1 MASKD
6 GQGTGYDAWAHPR
19 GLYVLCGAE
28 ACERFSYFGMQ
39 TLLVL
44 YMTHDL
50 LLPGRSEHVIGFA
63 ALRNAIESVTGPL
76 SATALASQ
84 VFGLYAGFVYLT
96 PLLGGML
103 ADRWLGRTVT
113 VTTGALLMVA
123 GHFLMAVDAAF
134 VVAMLLLLA
143 GVGCFKG
150 NIATQVGELY
160 ARGDPR
166 RAQAFLLF
174 QIAIEL
180 SVIVSPLVC
189 GTLGERI
196 GWHWG
201 FGAAGVSMLAGLA
214 VYRFGRPWLP
224 AATARTGRVGRAQ
237 RLSPREW
244 KTVLL
249 LVALLPLIAAAMIG
263 NQQMF
268 NVYVI
273 WGEAR
278 LAIDLWGWRM
288 PVTWLLAIDAVVA
301 VLMTLATLAFW
312 RWWSRRRREPDEI
325 VKIAIGAA
333 VMAVAPLLLA
343 AGEWTTAA
351 DGRIPLL
358 WAVGFHVVNEL
369 GFAMIAPIGLALF
382 SRAAPTRLAGVMM
395 GLYYTNFFLCNIT
408 VGRLGG
414 LLESM
419 RGADFW
425 LLHATIVG
433 AAAALLALF
442 AVTARALLAPVD
454 EAPVRSGAIKTVTGS
469 LTPV

>member
-1 MASKD
+1 MAVKQAY
-6 GQGTGYDAWAHPR
+6 GDASGWWGHPR
-19 GLYVLCGAE
+19 GLYVLCAAE

-50 LLPGRSEHVIGFA
+50 LLAGRVEHVVGFGA
-63 ALRNAIESVTGPL
+63 VRAAIESVTGPL
-76 SATALASQ
+76 SVTALASQ

-103 ADRWLGRTVT
+103 ADRWLGRTAT

-134 VVAMLLLLA
+134 VIAMLLLLA

-160 ARGDPR
+160 ARGDLR
-166 RAQAFLLF
+166 RAGAFLLF
-174 QIAIEL
+174 QISIEL
-180 SVIVSPLVC
+180 AVIVSPLVC

-201 FGAAGVSMLAGLA
+201 FGAAGVSMLVGLA
-214 VYRFGRPWLP
+214 VYRRGQPQLPGATVRAGRLER
-224 AATARTGRVGRAQ
+224 ARP
-237 RLSPREW
+237 LDSLEW
-244 KTVLL
+244 KSVIL
-249 LVALLPLIAAAMIG
+249 LVALVPLIAAAMIG

-288 PVTWLLAIDAVVA
+288 PVTWLLALDAFVA
-301 VLMTLATLAFW
+301 VLMTLATIAFW

-333 VMAVAPLLLA
+333 VMALAPLLLA
-343 AGEWTTAA
+343 AGEWITPPDA
-351 DGRIPLL
+351 RIPLV
-358 WAVGFHVVNEL
+358 WAVLFHIVNEL

-382 SRAAPTRLAGVMM
+382 SRAAPPRLAGLMV
-395 GLYYTNFFLCNIT
+395 GLYYTNFFLCNLA
-408 VGRLGG
+408 VGRIGG

-419 RGADFW
+419 RGVDFW
-425 LLHATIVG
+425 LMHAAIV
-433 AAAALLALF
+433 AVAAALLALLS
-442 AVTARALLAPVD
+442 VTARGLLAPGGD
-454 EAPVRSGAIKTVTGS
+454 QESGGSSFPELREA
-469 LTPV
+469 L